1 MNTKSLLASAFAL
14 SLAAVPAAWA
24 QSSQQSYPPRV
35 TTDVPEDRDPV
46 PSMQQ
51 GLDVNSLTAQEL
63 RNKPVYAKSEKVAV
77 LQEVTGTPGQAREA
91 VLEVGGVMGVGGRT
105 VVVPLNKIT
114 VGPDGRLL
122 TTMTEDE
129 LKLLPKAP

>member
-1 MNTKSLLASAFAL
+1 MNRKSLLASAFAL

-77 LQEVTGTPGQAREA
+77 LQDVTGTPGQQREA
-91 VLEVGGVMGVGGRT
+91 VIEVGGIMGVGGKT

-122 TTMTEDE
+122 TTLTEDE